1 MRYFARIRYVGI
13 DFCGFQVQKN
23 GRTVQGALNAAT
35 EKLFGCPCMITGCS
49 RTDSGVH
56 AEEFCLTITPA
67 DEAAKAIPPRA
78 LPAAILPYLPPDVSL
93 YYAAEAPEGF
103 HPRHDA
109 LGKEYHYRIRYGA
122 LPDPFLSGRV
132 WQVPYRLTDDDFKR
146 MQAAAAYLVGKHD
159 FTAFMCTASDVTDC
173 VRTVQSLTLARE
185 GNHVTVSVTADGF
198 LYNMVRII
206 TGTLFEVGRG
216 NRTVASVGEALVA
229 KSRPLAGMTAP
240 PDGLYLHKVFYP
252 EALLALL
259 DGPSKK
265 EE

>member
-1 MRYFARIRYVGI
+1 MRYFARIRYVGT

-56 AEEFCLTITPA
+56 AEEFCLAITPT
-67 DEAAKAIPPRA
+67 EESAKAIPPHA
-78 LPAAILPYLPPDVSL
+78 LPAAILPYLPPDISL
-93 YYAAEAPEGF
+93 YYASLAPDGF

-109 LGKEYHYRIRYGA
+109 LGKEYRYRIRYGA
-122 LPDPFLSGRV
+122 LPDPFLVGRV
-132 WQVPYRLTDDDFKR
+132 WQVPYRLTDEDFSR
-146 MQAAAAYLVGKHD
+146 MQAAAPLFIGKHD
-159 FTAFMCTASDVTDC
+159 FTAFMCTAADVTDC
-173 VRTVQSLTLARE
+173 VRTVQALTLLRDE
-185 GNHVTVSVTADGF
+185 NNVTVSVTADGF

-206 TGTLFEVGRG
+206 TGTLFEIGRG
-216 NRTVASVGEALVA
+216 NRTVESVGEAIRS

-252 EALLALL
+252 KELLALL
-259 DGPSKK
+259 DGNATKV
-265 EE
+265 E

>member
-1 MRYFARIRYVGI
+1 MRYFARIRYVGT

-56 AEEFCLTITPA
+56 AEEFCLTITPTEESA
-67 DEAAKAIPPRA
+67 RAIPPRA
-78 LPAAILPYLPPDVSL
+78 LPAAILPYLPQDISL
-93 YYAAEAPEGF
+93 YYASEAPEGF

-132 WQVPYRLTDDDFKR
+132 WQVPYRLTDDDFVR
-146 MQAAAAYLVGKHD
+146 MQEAAPRFIGKHD

-173 VRTVQSLTLARE
+173 VRTIQALTLMRD
-185 GNHVTVSVTADGF
+185 GNNVTVSVMADGF

-206 TGTLFEVGRG
+206 TGTLFEIGRG
-216 NRTVASVGEALVA
+216 NRTVESVSEAILQR
-229 KSRPLAGMTAP
+229 SRPLAGMTAP

-252 EALLALL
+252 EELMVLL
-259 DGPSKK
+259 DGSARKG
-265 EE
+265 E